1 MKRTGKVLAI
11 LLALAMLLS
20 VTAFAAWDVYGS
32 NANHNS
38 VVDSAPTTA
47 TTTALNSYIDL
58 SNQGRGWDGIDN
70 VPVMETVGTGDDAV
84 TYAYVLYDGYSS
96 YGGQLAKINCSAAT
110 PYVVWRKQVSAAAGF
125 QLSTPYLDTTNRA
138 IYIGAS
144 NASVYNNVA
153 ISSPVAL
160 TAGTAGTVTIG
171 GLSLLTAANRVSVP
185 VYVGHTSVADRGT
198 LTTEG
203 TATIQLGG
211 GTPVNL
217 TLSTTQ
223 ASSGTNYKI
232 YEQKTYDD
240 DGELTGY
247 DYYYYINHSVTADSL
262 TDATLSITVTL
273 NGAGGTIE
281 SVSMFANKGAV
292 TKVTGID
299 STDASGVSLTSVVSS
314 VNGQINTPITR
325 YGNYIYF
332 GTWSGYTTMQYYQ
345 VDVSRTSF
353 RSKTMTGN
361 AGFYWAGAVK
371 LGNYIYF
378 GGDATSSSTT
388 APSYLYYR
396 SESSFDTTGGAVQLP
411 SGAGNVRST
420 VMTDGTY
427 LYFTSQGGYLWCY
440 KPNATTGE
448 PELQWSAELG
458 ATSTSTP
465 TKVGDRIYVGVYSGF
480 NKGGIKCVSASTHA
494 VKDVIAI
501 ADKNNFPVQC
511 SIVVKGDGTGTDYLF
526 FNTNSGSSTTENANY
541 GCGYCYSYD
550 GSTATQQWASRSD
563 TYALGGMA
571 CDNGIIVF
579 GNDYDHLY
587 VVK

>member
-1 MKRTGKVLAI
+1 MKRTSRVLAI

-20 VTAFAAWDVYGS
+20 VTAFAAWDVYGG
-32 NANHNS
+32 NDNHNS
-38 VVDSAPTTA
+38 VVTNAPTTA

-58 SNQGRGWDGIDN
+58 SNGGRGWDGIDN
-70 VPVMETVGTGDDAV
+70 VPVMETVDGV

-110 PYVVWRKQVSAAAGF
+110 PYVVWHKQISAAAGF

-160 TAGTAGTVTIG
+160 TAGTAGTVTIN
-171 GLSLLTAANRVSVP
+171 GLTLLTAANRVSVP

-198 LTTEG
+198 IATEG
-203 TATIQLGG
+203 TATIQLGSNADKA
-211 GTPVNL
+211 VSL

-223 ASSGTNYKI
+223 SSSGTIYKI
-232 YEQKTYDD
+232 YEQATYDD
-240 DGELTGY
+240 DGNVNGY
-247 DYYYYINHSVTADSL
+247 DYYYYINHSVSAD
-262 TDATLSITVTL
+262 TTETENVTLSISVTL
-273 NGAGGTIE
+273 NGTGTIE

-292 TKVTGID
+292 TKVSGID
-299 STDASGVSLTSVVSS
+299 STDASGVTLTSVVSS
-314 VNGQINTPITR
+314 VNGQINTPIMK
-325 YGNYIYF
+325 YDGYIYF
-332 GTWSGYTTMQYYQ
+332 GTWSGNNAMQYYQ
-345 VDVSRTSF
+345 VKVSDSSF
-353 RSKTMTGN
+353 TAKTMTGET
-361 AGFYWAGAVK
+361 GFYWAGAVK
-371 LGNYIYF
+371 FGNYIYF
-378 GGDATSSSTT
+378 GGDANSTDNH
-388 APSYLYYR
+388 SYLYYR
-396 SESSFDTTGGAVQLP
+396 RASAFGTSGGKVALPDGTG
-411 SGAGNVRST
+411 NIRST
-420 VMTDGTY
+420 IMTDGEY
-427 LYFTSQGGYLWCY
+427 LYFTSQDGYLWCY
-440 KPNATTGE
+440 KPNATTGK
-448 PELQWSAELG
+448 PVFQWSAALG
-458 ATSTSTP
+458 GTSTSAP

-480 NKGGIKCVSASTHA
+480 NKGGVKCVSASTHA

-511 SIVVKGDGTGTDYLF
+511 SIVVKGNGTGTDYLF

-550 GSTATQQWASRSD
+550 GTTATQQWASRSD

>member
-1 MKRTGKVLAI
+1 MKRTSRVLAI

-58 SNQGRGWDGIDN
+58 SNGGRGWDGVDN
-70 VPVMETVGTGDDAV
+70 VPVMETVNGT

-110 PYVVWRKQVSAAAGF
+110 PYVVWHKQISASSGF

-144 NASVYNNVA
+144 NAAVYDDAV

-160 TAGTAGTVTIG
+160 TAGTAGTVTID
-171 GLSLLTAANRVSVP
+171 GLTLLTAANRVSVP

-211 GTPVNL
+211 GTAVNL

-240 DGELTGY
+240 DGELTGS

-396 SESSFDTTGGAVQLP
+396 SESSFGTTGGAVQLP

>member
-1 MKRTGKVLAI
+1 MKRTSRVLAI

-20 VTAFAAWDVYGS
+20 VTAFAAWDVYGG

-38 VVDSAPTTA
+38 VVTSAPMTA

-58 SNQGRGWDGIDN
+58 SNGGRGWDGVDN
-70 VPVMETVGTGDDAV
+70 VPVMETVNGT

-160 TAGTAGTVTIG
+160 NAGTAGTVTIG

-211 GTPVNL
+211 GTAVNL

-223 ASSGTNYKI
+223 ASSGTTYKI
-232 YEQKTYDD
+232 YEQATYDA
-240 DGELTGY
+240 DGEVNGY
-247 DYYYYINHSVTADSL
+247 DYYYYINHSVTASS
-262 TDATLSITVTL
+262 TENATLSISVTL
-273 NGAGGTIE
+273 NGTGSIT

-299 STDASGVSLTSVVSS
+299 STDASGVTLTSVVSS

-332 GTWSGYTTMQYYQ
+332 GTWSGNNAMQYYQ
-345 VDVSRTSF
+345 VKVSDSSF
-353 RSKTMTGN
+353 TTKTMTGN
-361 AGFYWAGAVK
+361 AGFYWAGAANI
-371 LGNYIYF
+371 GDYIYF
-378 GGDATSSSTT
+378 GGDSG
-388 APSYLYYR
+388 YLYYQDVA
-396 SESSFDTTGGAVQLP
+396 SFGSDVTAVALTDKADD
-411 SGAGNVRST
+411 AGNVRST
-420 VMTDGTY
+420 IMTDGTY

-440 KPNATTGE
+440 KPNSTTGK
-448 PELQWSAELG
+448 PVFQWSAALG
-458 ATSTSTP
+458 GTSTSAP

-480 NKGGIKCVSASTHA
+480 NKGGVLCIDASTHE
-494 VKDVIAI
+494 VSNVIAVT
-501 ADKNNFPVQC
+501 DKNNFPVQC

-550 GSTATQQWASRSD
+550 GTTATQQWASRSD

>member
-1 MKRTGKVLAI
+1 M
-11 LLALAMLLS
+11 
-20 VTAFAAWDVYGS
+20 
-32 NANHNS
+32 
-38 VVDSAPTTA
+38 
-47 TTTALNSYIDL
+47 NSYIDL
-58 SNQGRGWDGIDN
+58 SNGGRGWDGIDN
-70 VPVMETVGTGDDAV
+70 VPVMETVDGV

-96 YGGQLAKINCSAAT
+96 YGGQLAKINCSADT
-110 PYVVWRKQVSAAAGF
+110 PYVVWRKQVSGASGF
-125 QLSTPYLDTTNRA
+125 QLSTPYLDTADRA

-144 NASVYNNVA
+144 YASVYNDVA
-153 ISSPVAL
+153 IANPVSL
-160 TAGTAGTVTIG
+160 TSGTTGTVTIDN
-171 GLSLLTAANRVSVP
+171 LTLLTASNRVAAP

-211 GTPVNL
+211 GTAVNL

-223 ASSGTNYKI
+223 SSSGTIYKI
-232 YEQKTYDD
+232 YEQATYDT
-240 DGELTGY
+240 DGNVNGY
-247 DYYYYINHSVTADSL
+247 DYYYYINHSVTASS
-262 TDATLSITVTL
+262 TENATLSISVTL
-273 NGAGGTIE
+273 NGTGTIE

-299 STDASGVSLTSVVSS
+299 STDASGVTLTSVVSS

-325 YGNYIYF
+325 YGEYIYF
-332 GTWSGYTTMQYYQ
+332 GTWSGYTQMQYYQ
-345 VDVSRTSF
+345 VYVEEDDFDVT
-353 RSKTMTGN
+353 TWTGN

-378 GGDATSSSTT
+378 GGDATSSSST

-396 SESSFDTTGGAVQLP
+396 SEASFDTVGGAVQLP

-440 KPNATTGE
+440 KPNETTGA
-448 PELQWSAELG
+448 PELQWSAALD

-480 NKGGIKCVSASTHA
+480 NKGGVKCVSASTHA
-494 VKDVIAI
+494 VKDVIAVT
-501 ADKNNFPVQC
+501 DKNNFPVQC

-526 FNTNSGSSTTENANY
+526 FNTNSGSKTDTNENF
-541 GCGYCYSYD
+541 GCGFCYSYD
-550 GSTATQQWASRSD
+550 GTTATKQWASRSD

-571 CDNGIIVF
+571 CDNSIIVF

>member
-1 MKRTGKVLAI
+1 MKRTSRVLAI

-32 NANHNS
+32 DRNHNS
-38 VVDSAPTTA
+38 VVTNAPTTA

-58 SNQGRGWDGIDN
+58 SNGGRGWDGIDN
-70 VPVMETVGTGDDAV
+70 VPVMETVDGV

-110 PYVVWRKQVSAAAGF
+110 PYVVWHKQISAAAGF
-125 QLSTPYLDTTNRA
+125 QLSTPYLDTAARA

-153 ISSPVAL
+153 ISSPVSL
-160 TAGTAGTVTIG
+160 TANTAGTVTID
-171 GLSLLTAANRVSVP
+171 GLTLLTAANRVSVP

-211 GTPVNL
+211 GTAVNL
-217 TLSTTQ
+217 TLSATQ
-223 ASSGTNYKI
+223 SSSGTTYKI
-232 YEQKTYDD
+232 YEQATYDAT
-240 DGELTGY
+240 GTVNGY
-247 DYYYYINHSVTADSL
+247 DYYYYINHSVTASSL
-262 TDATLSITVTL
+262 TDATLSISVTL
-273 NGAGGTIE
+273 NGTGSIT

-292 TKVTGID
+292 TKITGID
-299 STDASGVSLTSVVSS
+299 STDASGVTLTSVVSS

-325 YGNYIYF
+325 YGDYIYF
-332 GTWSGYTTMQYYQ
+332 GTWSGNSQMQYYQ
-345 VDVSRTSF
+345 VQINNSSF
-353 RSKTMTGN
+353 TVATTDGNN
-361 AGFYWAGAVK
+361 AGFYWAGAVQ
-371 LGNYIYF
+371 LGGYIYF
-378 GGDATSSSTT
+378 GGDSG
-388 APSYLYYR
+388 YLYYQ
-396 SESSFDTTGGAVQLP
+396 EELGFGETGGSVTLP

-420 VMTDGTY
+420 IMTDGEY

-440 KPNATTGE
+440 KPDETGE
-448 PELQWSAELG
+448 PVLQWSAELG

-465 TKVGDRIYVGVYSGF
+465 TKVGNRIYVGVYSGF
-480 NKGGIKCVSASTHA
+480 NKGGVLCIDASTHE
-494 VKDVIAI
+494 VSNVIAVT
-501 ADKNNFPVQC
+501 DKNNFPVQC
-511 SIVVKGDGTGTDYLF
+511 SIVVKGNGTGTDYLF

-550 GSTATQQWASRSD
+550 GTTATQQWASRSD

>member
-1 MKRTGKVLAI
+1 MKRTSRVLAI

-20 VTAFAAWDVYGS
+20 VTAFAAWDVYGGID
-32 NANHNS
+32 NHNS
-38 VVDSAPTTA
+38 VVTNAPTTA

-58 SNQGRGWDGIDN
+58 SNGGRGWDGVDN
-70 VPVMETVGTGDDAV
+70 VPVMETVDGV

-110 PYVVWRKQVSAAAGF
+110 PYVVWHKQISASSGF

-160 TAGTAGTVTIG
+160 TAGTAGTVTID
-171 GLSLLTAANRVSVP
+171 GLTLLTAANRVSVP

-211 GTPVNL
+211 TAVNL
-217 TLSTTQ
+217 TLSATQ
-223 ASSGTNYKI
+223 SSSGTTYKI
-232 YEQKTYDD
+232 YEQATYDA
-240 DGELTGY
+240 DGEVNGY
-247 DYYYYINHSVTADSL
+247 DYYYYINHSVTASS
-262 TDATLSITVTL
+262 TENATLSISVTL
-273 NGAGGTIE
+273 NGTGTIT

-292 TKVTGID
+292 TKITGID
-299 STDASGVSLTSVVSS
+299 STDASGVTLTSVISS

-325 YGNYIYF
+325 YGDYIYF
-332 GTWSGYTTMQYYQ
+332 GTWSGNSQMQYYQ
-345 VDVSRTSF
+345 VQINNSSF
-353 RSKTMTGN
+353 TVATTDGNN
-361 AGFYWAGAVK
+361 AGFYWAGAVQ
-371 LGNYIYF
+371 LGDYIYF
-378 GGDATSSSTT
+378 GGDSG
-388 APSYLYYR
+388 YLYYQ
-396 SESSFDTTGGAVQLP
+396 EELGFGETGGSVTLP

-420 VMTDGTY
+420 IMTDGTY

-440 KPNATTGE
+440 KPNASTGA
-448 PELQWSAELG
+448 PEFQWSAKLDG
-458 ATSTSTP
+458 TSTSTP
-465 TKVGDRIYVGVYSGF
+465 TKVGDRIYVGVYTGF
-480 NKGGIKCVSASTHA
+480 NKGGVQCVSASTHA
-494 VKDVIAI
+494 VKDVIAVT
-501 ADKNNFPVQC
+501 DKNNFPVQC
-511 SIVVKGDGTGTDYLF
+511 SIVVKGDGTGTDYVF
-526 FNTNSGSSTTENANY
+526 FNTNASNGR
-541 GCGYCYSYD
+541 GFCYSYN

>member
-1 MKRTGKVLAI
+1 MKRTSRVLAI

-20 VTAFAAWDVYGS
+20 VTAFAAWDVYGG

-38 VVDSAPTTA
+38 VVSGAPTNANPSVT
-47 TTTALNSYIDL
+47 SIDL
-58 SNQGRGWDGIDN
+58 SNGGRGWDGIDN
-70 VPVMETVGTGDDAV
+70 VPVMETVTENGEDV

-160 TAGTAGTVTIG
+160 AAGTAGTVTIG

-211 GTPVNL
+211 GTAVNL

-223 ASSGTNYKI
+223 ASSGTTYKI
-232 YEQKTYDD
+232 YEQATYDA
-240 DGELTGY
+240 DGEVNGY
-247 DYYYYINHSVTADSL
+247 DYYYYINHSVTASSL
-262 TDATLSITVTL
+262 TDATLSISVTL
-273 NGAGGTIE
+273 NGTGSIT

-299 STDASGVSLTSVVSS
+299 STDASGVTLTSVVSS

-332 GTWSGYTTMQYYQ
+332 GTWSGNSRMQYYQ
-345 VDVSRTSF
+345 VDISG
-353 RSKTMTGN
+353 TGFDAVTYTGK
-361 AGFYWAGAVK
+361 AGFYWAGAVQ
-371 LGNYIYF
+371 LGGYIYF
-378 GGDATSSSTT
+378 GGDSG
-388 APSYLYYR
+388 YLYYQD
-396 SESSFDTTGGAVQLP
+396 ELGFGEADTYVKLTDKA
-411 SGAGNVRST
+411 SDAGNVRST
-420 VMTDGTY
+420 IMTDGTN
-427 LYFTSQGGYLWCY
+427 LYFTSQGKYLWCY
-440 KPNATTGE
+440 QPDANGV
-448 PELQWSAELG
+448 PVYQWHIQLAG
-458 ATSTSTP
+458 TSTSTP
-465 TKVGDRIYVGVYSGF
+465 TLVQNSDGTTSIYTGYYSGF
-480 NKGGIKCVSASTHA
+480 SAGGVQVTTVSGSTQTIATVASG
-494 VKDVIAI
+494 
-501 ADKNNFPVQC
+501 FPVQC
-511 SIVVKGDGTGTDYLF
+511 SILYSNGYVY
-526 FNTNSGSSTTENANY
+526 FNTNASGGA
-541 GCGYCYSYD
+541 GYCYNAAT
-550 GSTATQQWASRSD
+550 GTQVWATTAD

>member
-1 MKRTGKVLAI
+1 MKRTSRVLAI

-20 VTAFAAWDVYGS
+20 VTAFATWNVYGG
-32 NANHNS
+32 NDNHNS
-38 VVDSAPTTA
+38 VVTSAPTSASPSVT
-47 TTTALNSYIDL
+47 SIDL
-58 SNQGRGWDGIDN
+58 SNSGRGWDGIDN
-70 VPVMETVGTGDDAV
+70 VPVMETVTENGEDV

-110 PYVVWRKQVSAAAGF
+110 PYVVWRKQVSASSGF

-223 ASSGTNYKI
+223 SSSGTTYKI
-232 YEQKTYDD
+232 YEQATYDAT
-240 DGELTGY
+240 GTVNGY
-247 DYYYYINHSVTADSL
+247 DYYYYINHSVTASSL
-262 TDATLSITVTL
+262 TDATLSISVTL
-273 NGAGGTIE
+273 NGTGSIT

-299 STDASGVSLTSVVSS
+299 STDASGVTLTSVVSS

-332 GTWSGYTTMQYYQ
+332 GTWSGNSAMQYYQ
-345 VDVSRTSF
+345 VKVSDSSF
-353 RSKTMTGN
+353 TTKTMTGN

-371 LGNYIYF
+371 VGSYIYF
-378 GGDATSSSTT
+378 GGDAGN
-388 APSYLYYR
+388 LYYR
-396 SESSFDTTGGAVQLP
+396 RISKFDTTGGVVALTDKA
-411 SGAGNVRST
+411 SDAGNVRST
-420 VMTDGTY
+420 IMTDGTN
-427 LYFTSQGGYLWCY
+427 LYFTSQGKYLWCY
-440 KPNATTGE
+440 QPDDAGV
-448 PELQWSAELG
+448 PVYQWHIQLAG
-458 ATSTSTP
+458 TSTSTP
-465 TKVGDRIYVGVYSGF
+465 TLVQNSDGTTSIYTGYYSGF
-480 NKGGIKCVSASTHA
+480 SDGGVQVTTVSGSTQTIATVASG
-494 VKDVIAI
+494 
-501 ADKNNFPVQC
+501 FPVQC
-511 SIVVKGDGTGTDYLF
+511 SILYSNGYVY
-526 FNTNSGSSTTENANY
+526 FNTNASGGA
-541 GCGYCYSYD
+541 GYCYNAAT
-550 GSTATQQWASRSD
+550 GTQVWATTAD

>member
-1 MKRTGKVLAI
+1 MKRTSRVLAI

-20 VTAFAAWDVYGS
+20 VTAFAAWDVYGG

-38 VVDSAPTTA
+38 VVTNAPTAA

-58 SNQGRGWDGIDN
+58 SNGGRGWDGIDN
-70 VPVMETVGTGDDAV
+70 VPVMETVNGT

-125 QLSTPYLDTTNRA
+125 QLSTPYLDTADRA

-144 NASVYNNVA
+144 NAAVYDDAV

-211 GTPVNL
+211 GTAVNL

-223 ASSGTNYKI
+223 SSSGTTYKI
-232 YEQKTYDD
+232 YEQATYDAT
-240 DGELTGY
+240 GTVNGY
-247 DYYYYINHSVTADSL
+247 DYYYYINHSVTASSL
-262 TDATLSITVTL
+262 TDATLSISVTL
-273 NGAGGTIE
+273 NGTGSIT

-292 TKVTGID
+292 TKVSGID
-299 STDASGVSLTSVVSS
+299 STDASGVTLTSVVSS

-325 YGNYIYF
+325 YGDYIYF
-332 GTWSGYTTMQYYQ
+332 GTWSGNSQMQYYQ
-345 VDVSRTSF
+345 VKVSDSSF
-353 RSKTMTGN
+353 TAKTMTGN
-361 AGFYWAGAVK
+361 AGFYWAGAANI
-371 LGNYIYF
+371 GNYIYF
-378 GGDATSSSTT
+378 GGDANTT
-388 APSYLYYR
+388 DNHSYLYYR
-396 SESSFDTTGGAVQLP
+396 RASAFGTSGGKVALPDGTG
-411 SGAGNVRST
+411 NIRST
-420 VMTDGTY
+420 IMTDGEY
-427 LYFTSQGGYLWCY
+427 LYFTSQDGYLWCY
-440 KPNATTGE
+440 KPNSTTGK
-448 PELQWSAELG
+448 PVFQWSAALG
-458 ATSTSTP
+458 GTSTSAP

-480 NKGGIKCVSASTHA
+480 NKGGVLCIDASTHE
-494 VKDVIAI
+494 VSNVIAVT
-501 ADKNNFPVQC
+501 DKNNFPVQC

-550 GSTATQQWASRSD
+550 GTTATQQWASRSD

>member
-58 SNQGRGWDGIDN
+58 SNGGRGWDGVDN
-70 VPVMETVGTGDDAV
+70 VPVMETVNGT

-110 PYVVWRKQVSAAAGF
+110 PYVVWHKQISASSGF
-125 QLSTPYLDTTNRA
+125 QLSTPYLDTADRA

-144 NASVYNNVA
+144 NASVYNDVA

-160 TAGTAGTVTIG
+160 TANTAGTVTIS
-171 GLSLLTAANRVSVP
+171 GLTLLTAANRVSVP

-211 GTPVNL
+211 GTAVNL

-396 SESSFDTTGGAVQLP
+396 SESSFGTTGGAVQLP

>member
-1 MKRTGKVLAI
+1 MKRTSRVLAI

-58 SNQGRGWDGIDN
+58 SNGGRGWDGVDN
-70 VPVMETVGTGDDAV
+70 VPVMETVNGT

-110 PYVVWRKQVSAAAGF
+110 PYVVWHKQISASSGF

-144 NASVYNNVA
+144 NAAVYDDAV

-160 TAGTAGTVTIG
+160 TAGTAGTVTID
-171 GLSLLTAANRVSVP
+171 GLTLLTAANRVSVP

-211 GTPVNL
+211 GTAVNL

-396 SESSFDTTGGAVQLP
+396 SESSFGTTGGAVQLP

>member
-1 MKRTGKVLAI
+1 MKRTSRVLAI

-20 VTAFAAWDVYGS
+20 VTAFAAWDVYGG
-32 NANHNS
+32 NPNHNS
-38 VVDSAPTTA
+38 VVTSAPTTA

-58 SNQGRGWDGIDN
+58 SNGGRGWDGVDN
-70 VPVMETVGTGDDAV
+70 VPVMETVNGT

-160 TAGTAGTVTIG
+160 NAGTAGTVTIG

-211 GTPVNL
+211 GTAVNL

-223 ASSGTNYKI
+223 ASSGTTYKI
-232 YEQKTYDD
+232 YEQATYDA
-240 DGELTGY
+240 DGEVNGY
-247 DYYYYINHSVTADSL
+247 DYYYYINHSVTASS
-262 TDATLSITVTL
+262 TENATLSISVTL
-273 NGAGGTIE
+273 NGTGSIT

-299 STDASGVSLTSVVSS
+299 STDASGVTLTSVVSS

-332 GTWSGYTTMQYYQ
+332 GTWSGNSAMQYYQ
-345 VDVSRTSF
+345 VKVSDSSF
-353 RSKTMTGN
+353 TTKTMTGN
-361 AGFYWAGAVK
+361 AGFYWAGAANI
-371 LGNYIYF
+371 GDYIYF
-378 GGDATSSSTT
+378 GGDSG
-388 APSYLYYR
+388 YLYYQDVA
-396 SESSFDTTGGAVQLP
+396 SFGSDVTAVALTDKADD
-411 SGAGNVRST
+411 AGNVRST
-420 VMTDGTY
+420 IMTDGTY

-440 KPNATTGE
+440 KPNSTTGK
-448 PELQWSAELG
+448 PIFQWSAALG
-458 ATSTSTP
+458 GTSTSAP

-480 NKGGIKCVSASTHA
+480 NKGGVLCIDASTHE
-494 VKDVIAI
+494 VSNVIAVT
-501 ADKNNFPVQC
+501 DKNNFPVQC

-550 GSTATQQWASRSD
+550 GTTATQQWASRSD

>member
-1 MKRTGKVLAI
+1 MKRTSRVLAI

-20 VTAFAAWDVYGS
+20 VTAFAAWDVYGG

-38 VVDSAPTTA
+38 VVSGAPTNANPSVT
-47 TTTALNSYIDL
+47 SIDL
-58 SNQGRGWDGIDN
+58 SNSGSGWDGIDN
-70 VPVMETVGTGDDAV
+70 VPVMETVNGT

-110 PYVVWRKQVSAAAGF
+110 PYVVWRKQVSASSGF

-211 GTPVNL
+211 GTAVNL

-223 ASSGTNYKI
+223 ASSGTTYKI
-232 YEQKTYDD
+232 YEQATYDA
-240 DGELTGY
+240 DGNVNGY
-247 DYYYYINHSVTADSL
+247 DYYYYINHSVTASSL
-262 TDATLSITVTL
+262 TDATLSISVTL
-273 NGAGGTIE
+273 NGTGTIE

-299 STDASGVSLTSVVSS
+299 STDASGVTLTSVVSS

-325 YGNYIYF
+325 YGEYIYF
-332 GTWSGYTTMQYYQ
+332 GTWSGYTQMQYYQ
-345 VDVSRTSF
+345 VYVEEDDFDVT
-353 RSKTMTGN
+353 TWTGN

-378 GGDATSSSTT
+378 GGDATSSSST

-396 SESSFDTTGGAVQLP
+396 SEASFDTVGGAVQLP

-440 KPNATTGE
+440 KPNETTGA
-448 PELQWSAELG
+448 PELQWSAALD

-480 NKGGIKCVSASTHA
+480 NKGGVKCVSASTHA
-494 VKDVIAI
+494 VNDVIAVT
-501 ADKNNFPVQC
+501 DKNNFPVQC

-526 FNTNSGSSTTENANY
+526 FNTNASNGR
-541 GCGYCYSYD
+541 GFCYSYD
-550 GSTATQQWASRSD
+550 GTTATEQWASNPD

-571 CDNGIIVF
+571 CDNNIIVF

>member
-11 LLALAMLLS
+11 LLVLAMLLS
-20 VTAFAAWDVYGS
+20 VTAFAAWDVYGG
-32 NANHNS
+32 NDNHNS
-38 VVDSAPTTA
+38 VVTSAPTTA

-58 SNQGRGWDGIDN
+58 SNNGRGWDGVDN
-70 VPVMETVGTGDDAV
+70 VPVMETVNGT

-110 PYVVWRKQVSAAAGF
+110 PYVVWHKQISASSGF
-125 QLSTPYLDTTNRA
+125 QLSTPYLDTDARA

-144 NASVYNNVA
+144 NASVYDDVA

-160 TAGTAGTVTIG
+160 TANTAGTVTIN
-171 GLSLLTAANRVSVP
+171 GLTLLTAANRVSVP
-185 VYVGHTSVADRGT
+185 VYVGHTSVAARGT

-211 GTPVNL
+211 GTAVNL

-232 YEQKTYDD
+232 YEQETHDD

-247 DYYYYINHSVTADSL
+247 DYYYYINHSVTASSL
-262 TDATLSITVTL
+262 TDATLSISVTL
-273 NGAGGTIE
+273 NGTGCKIE

-292 TKVTGID
+292 TKVSGID
-299 STDASGVSLTSVVSS
+299 STDASGLTLTSVVAT

-325 YGNYIYF
+325 YDDYIFF
-332 GTWSGYTTMQYYQ
+332 GTWSGYTKMQYYR
-345 VDVSRTSF
+345 VDVSDTDF
-353 RSKTMTGN
+353 DTVTIDGN

-371 LGNYIYF
+371 LGEYIYF
-378 GGDATSSSTT
+378 GGDATSSATT
-388 APSYLYYR
+388 ASGYLYYR
-396 SESSFDTTGGAVQLP
+396 SESDFGAIGGAVQLP

-420 VMTDGTY
+420 IMTDGTY

-440 KPNATTGE
+440 KPNASTGE
-448 PELQWSAELG
+448 PEFQWSAELG

-480 NKGGIKCVSASTHA
+480 NKGGVKCVSASTHA
-494 VKDVIAI
+494 VNDVIAVT
-501 ADKNNFPVQC
+501 DTNNFPVQC
-511 SIVVKGDGTGTDYLF
+511 SIVVKGTGTGTDYLF
-526 FNTNSGSSTTENANY
+526 FNTNASNGR
-541 GCGYCYSYD
+541 GFCYSYD
-550 GSTATQQWASRSD
+550 GTTATEQWASNPD

>member
-47 TTTALNSYIDL
+47 TTTALNNYIDL
-58 SNQGRGWDGIDN
+58 SNGGSGWDGIDN
-70 VPVMETVGTGDDAV
+70 VPVMETVNGT

-211 GTPVNL
+211 GQAVNL

-223 ASSGTNYKI
+223 ASSGTTYKI
-232 YEQKTYDD
+232 YEQATYDAT
-240 DGELTGY
+240 GTVNGY
-247 DYYYYINHSVTADSL
+247 DYYYYINHSVTASSL

-273 NGAGGTIE
+273 DGTGTIE

-292 TKVTGID
+292 TKITGID
-299 STDASGVSLTSVVSS
+299 STDASDLTLTSVVAE

-332 GTWSGYTTMQYYQ
+332 GTWSGNTAMQYYQ
-345 VDVSRTSF
+345 VKVNDSSF
-353 RSKTMTGN
+353 TTKTMTGNN
-361 AGFYWAGAVK
+361 AGFYWAGAVRV
-371 LGNYIYF
+371 GSYIYF
-378 GGDATSSSTT
+378 GGDSGN
-388 APSYLYYR
+388 LYYR
-396 SESSFDTTGGAVQLP
+396 DETKFGTTGGVVALTDKA
-411 SGAGNVRST
+411 SDAGNVRST
-420 VMTDGTY
+420 IMTDGTN
-427 LYFTSQGGYLWCY
+427 LYFTSQGKYLWCY
-440 KPNATTGE
+440 QPDEEGV
-448 PELQWSAELG
+448 PVYQWHIQLAG
-458 ATSTSTP
+458 TSTSTP
-465 TKVGDRIYVGVYSGF
+465 TLVKNSDGTTSIYTGYYSGF
-480 NKGGIKCVSASTHA
+480 SAGGVQVTTVSGSTRTISTVASG
-494 VKDVIAI
+494 
-501 ADKNNFPVQC
+501 FPVQC
-511 SIVVKGDGTGTDYLF
+511 SILYSDGYIY
-526 FNTNSGSSTTENANY
+526 FNTNASGGA
-541 GCGYCYSYD
+541 GYCYNA
-550 GSTATQQWASRSD
+550 STKASVWSTTAD

>member
-1 MKRTGKVLAI
+1 MKRTSRVLAI
-11 LLALAMLLS
+11 LLTLAMLLS
-20 VTAFAAWDVYGS
+20 VTAFAAWDVYGG
-32 NANHNS
+32 NDNHNS
-38 VVDSAPTTA
+38 VVTSAPTSASPSVT
-47 TTTALNSYIDL
+47 SIDL
-58 SNQGRGWDGIDN
+58 SNSGRGWDGIDN
-70 VPVMETVGTGDDAV
+70 VPVMETVTENGEDV

-211 GTPVNL
+211 GTAVNL

-223 ASSGTNYKI
+223 ASSGTTYKI
-232 YEQKTYDD
+232 YEQATYDA
-240 DGELTGY
+240 DGNVNGY
-247 DYYYYINHSVTADSL
+247 DYYYYINHSVTASSL
-262 TDATLSITVTL
+262 TDATLSISVTL
-273 NGAGGTIE
+273 NGTGSIT

-292 TKVTGID
+292 TKVSGID
-299 STDASGVSLTSVVSS
+299 STDASGVTLTSVVSS

-332 GTWSGYTTMQYYQ
+332 GTWSGNSTMEYYQ

-353 RSKTMTGN
+353 RAKTMTGN
-361 AGFYWAGAVK
+361 AGFYWAGAVRV
-371 LGNYIYF
+371 GSYIYF
-378 GGDATSSSTT
+378 GGDSGN
-388 APSYLYYR
+388 LYYR
-396 SESSFDTTGGAVQLP
+396 SESKFNTTGGVVALTDKA
-411 SGAGNVRST
+411 SDAGNVRST
-420 VMTDGTY
+420 IMTDGTN
-427 LYFTSQGGYLWCY
+427 LYFTSQGKYLWCY
-440 KPNATTGE
+440 QPDANGV
-448 PELQWSAELG
+448 PVYQWHVQLAG
-458 ATSTSTP
+458 TSTSTP
-465 TKVGDRIYVGVYSGF
+465 TLVQNSDGTTSIYTGYYSGF
-480 NKGGIKCVSASTHA
+480 SAGGVQVTTYANGATPTSSDVTTVASG
-494 VKDVIAI
+494 
-501 ADKNNFPVQC
+501 FPVQC
-511 SIVVKGDGTGTDYLF
+511 SILYSNGYIY
-526 FNTNSGSSTTENANY
+526 FNTNASGGA
-541 GCGYCYSYD
+541 GYCYNAAT
-550 GSTATQQWASRSD
+550 GTQVWATTAD

>member
-11 LLALAMLLS
+11 LLVLAMLLS
-20 VTAFAAWDVYGS
+20 VTAFAAWDVYGG
-32 NANHNS
+32 NDNHNS
-38 VVDSAPTTA
+38 VVTSAPTTA

-58 SNQGRGWDGIDN
+58 SNNGRGWDGVDN
-70 VPVMETVGTGDDAV
+70 VPVMETVNGT

-110 PYVVWRKQVSAAAGF
+110 PYVVWHKQISASSGF

-144 NASVYNNVA
+144 NASVYDDVA

-160 TAGTAGTVTIG
+160 TANTAGTVTIN
-171 GLSLLTAANRVSVP
+171 GLTLLTAANRVSVP
-185 VYVGHTSVADRGT
+185 VYVGHTSVAARGT

-211 GTPVNL
+211 GTAVNL

-232 YEQKTYDD
+232 YEQETHDD

-247 DYYYYINHSVTADSL
+247 DYYYYINHSVTASSL
-262 TDATLSITVTL
+262 TDATLSISVTL
-273 NGAGGTIE
+273 NGTGCKIE

-292 TKVTGID
+292 TKVSGID
-299 STDASGVSLTSVVSS
+299 STDASGLTLTSVVAT

-325 YGNYIYF
+325 YDDYIFF
-332 GTWSGYTTMQYYQ
+332 GTWSGYTKMQYYR
-345 VDVSRTSF
+345 VDVSDTDF
-353 RSKTMTGN
+353 DTVTIDGN

-371 LGNYIYF
+371 LGEYIYF
-378 GGDATSSSTT
+378 GGDATSSATT
-388 APSYLYYR
+388 ASGYLYYR
-396 SESSFDTTGGAVQLP
+396 SESDFGAIGGAVQLP

-440 KPNATTGE
+440 KPNETTGE
-448 PELQWSAELG
+448 PELQWSAALN

-480 NKGGIKCVSASTHA
+480 NKGGVKCVSASTHA
-494 VKDVIAI
+494 VKDVIAVT
-501 ADKNNFPVQC
+501 DKNNFPVQC

-550 GSTATQQWASRSD
+550 GTTATQQWASRSD

>member
-20 VTAFAAWDVYGS
+20 VTAFAAWDVYGG

-38 VVDSAPTTA
+38 VVTNAPTTA
-47 TTTALNSYIDL
+47 TTTALNNYIDL
-58 SNQGRGWDGIDN
+58 SNGGSGWDGIDN
-70 VPVMETVGTGDDAV
+70 VPVMETVNGT

-110 PYVVWRKQVSAAAGF
+110 PYVVWRKQVSASSGF

-223 ASSGTNYKI
+223 ASSGTTYKI
-232 YEQKTYDD
+232 YEQATYDAT
-240 DGELTGY
+240 GTVNGY
-247 DYYYYINHSVTADSL
+247 DYYYYINHSVTASSL
-262 TDATLSITVTL
+262 TDATLSISVTL
-273 NGAGGTIE
+273 NGTGSIT

-299 STDASGVSLTSVVSS
+299 STDASGVTLTSVVSS

-325 YGNYIYF
+325 YGDYIYF
-332 GTWSGYTTMQYYQ
+332 GTWSGNTAMQYYQ

-353 RSKTMTGN
+353 RTKTMTGT
-361 AGFYWAGAVK
+361 AGFYWAGAVQ
-371 LGNYIYF
+371 LGDYIYF
-378 GGDATSSSTT
+378 GGDSG
-388 APSYLYYR
+388 YLYYR
-396 SESSFDTTGGAVQLP
+396 DSNNFDADTEVTLITSDV

-420 VMTDGTY
+420 IMTDGTY
-427 LYFTSQGGYLWCY
+427 LYFTSQGGYLLCY
-440 KPNATTGE
+440 KPNATTGK
-448 PELQWSAELG
+448 PEYQWSAALN

-480 NKGGIKCVSASTHA
+480 NKGGVKCISASTHA
-494 VKDVIAI
+494 VKDVIAVT
-501 ADKNNFPVQC
+501 DKNNFPVQC

-550 GSTATQQWASRSD
+550 GTTATQQWASRSD

>member
-20 VTAFAAWDVYGS
+20 VTAFAAWDVYGG
-32 NANHNS
+32 NYNHNS
-38 VVDSAPTTA
+38 VVTSAPTSASPSVT
-47 TTTALNSYIDL
+47 SIDL
-58 SNQGRGWDGIDN
+58 SNSGRGWDGIDN
-70 VPVMETVGTGDDAV
+70 VPVMETVTENGEDV

-110 PYVVWRKQVSAAAGF
+110 PYVVWRKQVSASSGF

-203 TATIQLGG
+203 TATIQLGN
-211 GTPVNL
+211 GTAVNL

-223 ASSGTNYKI
+223 SSSGTTYKI
-232 YEQKTYDD
+232 YEQATYDA
-240 DGELTGY
+240 DGNVNGY
-247 DYYYYINHSVTADSL
+247 DYYYYINHSVTASSL
-262 TDATLSITVTL
+262 TDATLSISVTL
-273 NGAGGTIE
+273 NGTGTIE

-299 STDASGVSLTSVVSS
+299 STDASGVTLTSVVSS

-325 YGNYIYF
+325 YGEYIYF
-332 GTWSGYTTMQYYQ
+332 GTWSGYTQMQYYQ
-345 VDVSRTSF
+345 VYVEEDDFDVT
-353 RSKTMTGN
+353 TWTGN

-378 GGDATSSSTT
+378 GGDATSSSST

-396 SESSFDTTGGAVQLP
+396 SEASFDTVGGAVQLP

-440 KPNATTGE
+440 KPNETTGA
-448 PELQWSAELG
+448 PELQWSAALD

-480 NKGGIKCVSASTHA
+480 NKGGVKCVSASTHA
-494 VKDVIAI
+494 VNDVIAVT
-501 ADKNNFPVQC
+501 DKNNFPVQC

-526 FNTNSGSSTTENANY
+526 FNTNASNGR
-541 GCGYCYSYD
+541 GFCYSYD
-550 GSTATQQWASRSD
+550 GTTATEQWASNPD

-571 CDNGIIVF
+571 CDNNIIVF

>member
-11 LLALAMLLS
+11 LLVLAMLLS
-20 VTAFAAWDVYGS
+20 VTAFAAWDVYGG
-32 NANHNS
+32 NDNHNS
-38 VVDSAPTTA
+38 VVTSAPTTA

-58 SNQGRGWDGIDN
+58 SNNGRGWDGVDN
-70 VPVMETVGTGDDAV
+70 VPVMETVNGT

-96 YGGQLAKINCSAAT
+96 YGGQLAKINCSATT
-110 PYVVWRKQVSAAAGF
+110 PYVVWHRQVSGASGF
-125 QLSTPYLDTTNRA
+125 QLSTPYLDTDARA

-144 NASVYNNVA
+144 NASVYDDVA

-160 TAGTAGTVTIG
+160 TANTAGTVTIN
-171 GLSLLTAANRVSVP
+171 GLTLLTAANRVSVP
-185 VYVGHTSVADRGT
+185 VYVGHTSVAARGT

-211 GTPVNL
+211 GTAVNL

-232 YEQKTYDD
+232 YEQETHDD

-247 DYYYYINHSVTADSL
+247 DYYYYINHSVTASSL
-262 TDATLSITVTL
+262 TDATLSISVTL
-273 NGAGGTIE
+273 NGTGCKIE

-292 TKVTGID
+292 TKVSGID
-299 STDASGVSLTSVVSS
+299 STDASGLTLTSVVAT

-325 YGNYIYF
+325 YDDYIFF
-332 GTWSGYTTMQYYQ
+332 GTWSGYTKMQYYR
-345 VDVSRTSF
+345 VDVSDTDF
-353 RSKTMTGN
+353 DTVTIDGN

-371 LGNYIYF
+371 LGEYIYF
-378 GGDATSSSTT
+378 GGDATSSATT
-388 APSYLYYR
+388 ASGYLYYR
-396 SESSFDTTGGAVQLP
+396 SESDFGAIGGAVQLP

-440 KPNATTGE
+440 KPNETTGE
-448 PELQWSAELG
+448 PELQWSAALN

-480 NKGGIKCVSASTHA
+480 NKGGVKCVSASTHA
-494 VKDVIAI
+494 VKDVIAVT
-501 ADKNNFPVQC
+501 DKNNFPVQC

-550 GSTATQQWASRSD
+550 GTTATQQWASRSD

>member
-1 MKRTGKVLAI
+1 MKRTSRVLAI

-20 VTAFAAWDVYGS
+20 VTAFAAWDVYGG

-38 VVDSAPTTA
+38 VVTNAPTTA

-58 SNQGRGWDGIDN
+58 SNGGRGWDGVDN
-70 VPVMETVGTGDDAV
+70 VPVMETVDGV

-110 PYVVWRKQVSAAAGF
+110 PYVVWHKQISASSGF

-160 TAGTAGTVTIG
+160 TAGTAGTVTIN
-171 GLSLLTAANRVSVP
+171 GLTLLTAANRVSVP

-198 LTTEG
+198 IATEG
-203 TATIQLGG
+203 TATIQLGSNADKA
-211 GTPVNL
+211 VSL

-223 ASSGTNYKI
+223 SSSGTIYKI
-232 YEQKTYDD
+232 YEQATYDD
-240 DGELTGY
+240 DGNVNGY
-247 DYYYYINHSVTADSL
+247 DYYYYINHSVSAD
-262 TDATLSITVTL
+262 TTETENVTLSISVTL
-273 NGAGGTIE
+273 NGTGTIE

-299 STDASGVSLTSVVSS
+299 STDASGVTLTSVVSS

-332 GTWSGYTTMQYYQ
+332 GTWSGNSAMQYYQ
-345 VDVSRTSF
+345 VKINSSSF
-353 RSKTMTGN
+353 TAKTFTGN

-371 LGNYIYF
+371 VGSYIYF
-378 GGDATSSSTT
+378 GGDAGN
-388 APSYLYYR
+388 LYYR
-396 SESSFDTTGGAVQLP
+396 SISKFDTTGGVVALTDKA
-411 SGAGNVRST
+411 SDAGNVRST
-420 VMTDGTY
+420 IMTDGTN
-427 LYFTSQGGYLWCY
+427 LYFTSQGKYLWCY
-440 KPNATTGE
+440 QPDDAGV
-448 PELQWSAELG
+448 PVYQWHIQLAG
-458 ATSTSTP
+458 TSTSTP
-465 TKVGDRIYVGVYSGF
+465 TLVQNSDGTTSIYTGYYSGF
-480 NKGGIKCVSASTHA
+480 SDGGVQVTTVSGSTRTIATVASG
-494 VKDVIAI
+494 
-501 ADKNNFPVQC
+501 FPVQC
-511 SIVVKGDGTGTDYLF
+511 SILYSNGYVY
-526 FNTNSGSSTTENANY
+526 FNTNASGGA
-541 GCGYCYSYD
+541 GYCYNAAT
-550 GSTATQQWASRSD
+550 GTQVWATTAD

>member
-1 MKRTGKVLAI
+1 MKRTSRVLAI

-20 VTAFAAWDVYGS
+20 VTAFAADKTTVWPVYGS

-38 VVDSAPTTA
+38 VVDGAPTSA
-47 TTTALNSYIDL
+47 TSVTGIDL
-58 SNQGRGWDGIDN
+58 SNGGSGWDGIDN
-70 VPVMETVGTGDDAV
+70 VPVMETVGET
-84 TYAYVLYDGYSS
+84 TYAYVLYDGYSR

-125 QLSTPYLDTTNRA
+125 QLSTPYLDTADRA

-211 GTPVNL
+211 GTAVNL

-223 ASSGTNYKI
+223 SSSGTTYKI
-232 YEQKTYDD
+232 YEQATYDAT
-240 DGELTGY
+240 GTVNGY
-247 DYYYYINHSVTADSL
+247 DYYYYINHSVTASSL
-262 TDATLSITVTL
+262 TDATLSISVTL
-273 NGAGGTIE
+273 NGTGSIT

-292 TKVTGID
+292 TKVSGID
-299 STDASGVSLTSVVSS
+299 STDASGVTLTSVVSS

-325 YGNYIYF
+325 YGDYIYF
-332 GTWSGYTTMQYYQ
+332 GTWSGNTAMQYYQ
-345 VDVSRTSF
+345 VKVSDSNFTT
-353 RSKTMTGN
+353 KTMTGNN

-378 GGDATSSSTT
+378 GGDSGN
-388 APSYLYYR
+388 LYYQPI
-396 SESSFDTTGGAVQLP
+396 SNFGSNDDVVALTDEASD
-411 SGAGNVRST
+411 AGNVRST
-420 VMTDGTY
+420 IMTDGTY
-427 LYFTSQGGYLWCY
+427 LYFTSQGKYLWCY
-440 KPNATTGE
+440 KPDRDGI
-448 PELQWSAELG
+448 PEHQWHVQLAG
-458 ATSTSTP
+458 TSTSTP
-465 TKVGDRIYVGVYSGF
+465 TLVQNSDGTTSIYTGYYSGF
-480 NKGGIKCVSASTHA
+480 SAGGVQVTTVSGSTRTIDTVASG
-494 VKDVIAI
+494 
-501 ADKNNFPVQC
+501 FPVQC
-511 SIVVKGDGTGTDYLF
+511 SILYSDGYVY
-526 FNTNSGSSTTENANY
+526 FNTNASDGA
-541 GCGYCYSYD
+541 GYCFNVATKTQVW
-550 GSTATQQWASRSD
+550 TAGSD

-571 CDNGIIVF
+571 CANGIVVF
-579 GNDYDHLY
+579 GNDHDMLY

>member
-1 MKRTGKVLAI
+1 MKRTSRVLAI

-20 VTAFAAWDVYGS
+20 VTAFAAWDVYGG
-32 NANHNS
+32 NDNHNS
-38 VVDSAPTTA
+38 VVTNAPTTA

-58 SNQGRGWDGIDN
+58 SNGGRGWDGVDN
-70 VPVMETVGTGDDAV
+70 VPVMETVNGT

-110 PYVVWRKQVSAAAGF
+110 PYVVWHKQISASSGF

-223 ASSGTNYKI
+223 SSSGTTYKI
-232 YEQKTYDD
+232 YEQATYDA
-240 DGELTGY
+240 DGNVNGY
-247 DYYYYINHSVTADSL
+247 DYYYYINHSVTASSL
-262 TDATLSITVTL
+262 TDAILSISVTL
-273 NGAGGTIE
+273 NGTGSIT

-299 STDASGVSLTSVVSS
+299 STDASGVTLTSVVSS

-332 GTWSGYTTMQYYQ
+332 GTWSGNSRMQYYQ
-345 VDVSRTSF
+345 VDISG
-353 RSKTMTGN
+353 TGFDAVTYTGK
-361 AGFYWAGAVK
+361 AGFYWAGAVQ
-371 LGNYIYF
+371 LGGYIYF
-378 GGDATSSSTT
+378 GGDSG
-388 APSYLYYR
+388 YLYYQD
-396 SESSFDTTGGAVQLP
+396 ELGFGEADTYVKLTDKA
-411 SGAGNVRST
+411 SDAGNVRST
-420 VMTDGTY
+420 IMTDGTN
-427 LYFTSQGGYLWCY
+427 LYFTSQGKYLWCY
-440 KPNATTGE
+440 QPDANGV
-448 PELQWSAELG
+448 PVYQWHIQLAG
-458 ATSTSTP
+458 TSTSTP
-465 TKVGDRIYVGVYSGF
+465 TLVQNSDGTTSIYTGYYSGF
-480 NKGGIKCVSASTHA
+480 SAGGVQVTTVSGSTQTIATVASG
-494 VKDVIAI
+494 
-501 ADKNNFPVQC
+501 FPVQC
-511 SIVVKGDGTGTDYLF
+511 SILYSNGYVY
-526 FNTNSGSSTTENANY
+526 FNTNASGGA
-541 GCGYCYSYD
+541 GYCYNAAT
-550 GSTATQQWASRSD
+550 GTQVWATTAD

>member
-1 MKRTGKVLAI
+1 MKRTSRVLAI

-32 NANHNS
+32 DRNHNS
-38 VVDSAPTTA
+38 VVTNAPTTA

-58 SNQGRGWDGIDN
+58 SNGGRGWDGIDN
-70 VPVMETVGTGDDAV
+70 VPVMETVDGV

-110 PYVVWRKQVSAAAGF
+110 PYVVWHKQISAAAGF
-125 QLSTPYLDTTNRA
+125 QLSTPYLDTAARA

-153 ISSPVAL
+153 ISSPVSL
-160 TAGTAGTVTIG
+160 TANTAGTVTID
-171 GLSLLTAANRVSVP
+171 GLTLLTAANRVSVP

-211 GTPVNL
+211 GTAVNL

-232 YEQKTYDD
+232 YEQETHDD

-247 DYYYYINHSVTADSL
+247 DYYYYINHSVTASSL
-262 TDATLSITVTL
+262 TDATLSISVTL
-273 NGAGGTIE
+273 NGTGCKIE

-292 TKVTGID
+292 TKITGID
-299 STDASGVSLTSVVSS
+299 STDASGLTLTSVVSS

-325 YGNYIYF
+325 YGDYIYF
-332 GTWSGYTTMQYYQ
+332 GTWSGNTKMQYYQ
-345 VDVSRTSF
+345 VDISGTDF
-353 RSKTMTGN
+353 DATTYTGK
-361 AGFYWAGAVK
+361 AGFYWAGAASVTI
-371 LGNYIYF
+371 GTGDDAVDYIYF
-378 GGDATSSSTT
+378 GGDSG
-388 APSYLYYR
+388 YLYYQN
-396 SESSFDTTGGAVQLP
+396 SADFGVEDTYVKLP
-411 SGAGNVRST
+411 DQTTSAGNVRST
-420 VMTDGTY
+420 IMTDGTY

-440 KPNATTGE
+440 KPNATTGV
-448 PELQWSAELG
+448 PEFQWSAKLDG
-458 ATSTSTP
+458 TSTSTP
-465 TKVGDRIYVGVYSGF
+465 TKVGDRIYVGVYTGF
-480 NKGGIKCVSASTHA
+480 NKGGVQCVSASTHA
-494 VKDVIAI
+494 VKDVIAVT
-501 ADKNNFPVQC
+501 DKNNFPVQC
-511 SIVVKGDGTGTDYLF
+511 SIVVKGDGTGTDYVF
-526 FNTNSGSSTTENANY
+526 FNTNASNGR
-541 GCGYCYSYD
+541 GFCYSYN

>member
-1 MKRTGKVLAI
+1 MKRTGRVLAI

-20 VTAFAAWDVYGS
+20 VTAFAAWDVYGG
-32 NANHNS
+32 NDNHNS
-38 VVDSAPTTA
+38 VVTSAPTTA

-58 SNQGRGWDGIDN
+58 SNGGRGWDGVDN
-70 VPVMETVGTGDDAV
+70 VPVMETVDGV

-110 PYVVWRKQVSAAAGF
+110 PYVVWHKQISASSGF

-144 NASVYNNVA
+144 NAAVYDDAV

-160 TAGTAGTVTIG
+160 TAGTAGTVTID
-171 GLSLLTAANRVSVP
+171 GLTLLTAANRVSVP

-211 GTPVNL
+211 GTAVNL

-223 ASSGTNYKI
+223 ASSGTTYKI
-232 YEQKTYDD
+232 YEQATYDAT
-240 DGELTGY
+240 GTVNGY
-247 DYYYYINHSVTADSL
+247 DYYYYINHSVTASSL
-262 TDATLSITVTL
+262 TDATLSISVTL
-273 NGAGGTIE
+273 NGTGSIT

-292 TKVTGID
+292 TKVSGID
-299 STDASGVSLTSVVSS
+299 STDASGVTLTSVVSS

-325 YGNYIYF
+325 YGDYIYF
-332 GTWSGYTTMQYYQ
+332 GTWSGNTAMQYYQ
-345 VDVSRTSF
+345 VKVSDSSF
-353 RSKTMTGN
+353 AAKTMTGET
-361 AGFYWAGAVK
+361 GFYWAGAVK
-371 LGNYIYF
+371 FGNYIYF
-378 GGDATSSSTT
+378 GGDANTT
-388 APSYLYYR
+388 DNHSYLYYR
-396 SESSFDTTGGAVQLP
+396 RASAFGTSGGKVALPDGTG
-411 SGAGNVRST
+411 NIRST
-420 VMTDGTY
+420 IMTDGEY
-427 LYFTSQGGYLWCY
+427 LYFTSQDGYLWCY
-440 KPNATTGE
+440 KPNSNTGK
-448 PELQWSAELG
+448 PVFQWSAALG
-458 ATSTSTP
+458 GTSTSAP

-480 NKGGIKCVSASTHA
+480 NKGGVLCIDASTHE
-494 VKDVIAI
+494 VSNVIAVT
-501 ADKNNFPVQC
+501 DKNNFPVQC

-550 GSTATQQWASRSD
+550 GTTATQQWASRSD